1 MYERM
6 LNKQITP
13 TENEIKEFIGIK
25 SVENMEILMNC
36 LNKIFEIN
44 VELKFPL
51 FFVLSPRSL
60 FPLKFAILGVGI

>member
-1 MYERM
+1 MNERM

-13 TENEIKEFIGIK
+13 TEDEIKEYIGIK

-44 VELKFPL
+44 KE
-51 FFVLSPRSL
+51 
-60 FPLKFAILGVGI
+60 IEI